1 MKLTKNFT
9 LDEFLVSTHYTPQQ
23 LSQYLSKEHK
33 ENIFLLA
40 LQLQKI
46 RDKVNLPLRI
56 TSAFR
61 PPFLNQQVGGSPKSL
76 HLVGKAC
83 DFTALSKENNKKVL
97 KAIIDLIKED
107 KILVGELIV
116 YLTPEDDKTI
126 NRFHISIPNLEPFKF
141 QSFLLSKEGTKAY
154 TTCTIE
160 ILEKLAGG
168 ENKDE
173 PEKNIGDRKS
183 KSR

>member
-1 MKLTKNFT
+1 MKLTKNFV
-9 LDEFLVSTHYTPQQ
+9 LDEFLTSTYYTPQQ

-33 ENIFLLA
+33 ENIYLLA

-46 RDKVNLPLRI
+46 RDKVDFPLKI
-56 TSAFR
+56 TSGFR
-61 PPFLNQQVGGSPKSL
+61 PPFLNQQVGGSHNSL
-76 HLVGKAC
+76 HLLGKAC
-83 DFTALSKENNKKVL
+83 DFTAFSKENNKKVL
-97 KAIIDLIKED
+97 KAIVDLIRED

-126 NRFHISIPNLEPFKF
+126 NRFHLSIPNLEPLKF
-141 QSFLLSKEGTKAY
+141 QALLLSKEGTKAY
-154 TTCTIE
+154 APCTIE

-168 ENKDE
+168 ENKNE

-183 KSR
+183 KNR

>member
-9 LDEFLVSTHYTPQQ
+9 LNEFLVSTHYTPQQ
-23 LSQYLSKEHK
+23 LSQYLTKEHK

-46 RDKVNLPLRI
+46 RNRINLPLKI
-56 TSAFR
+56 TSGFR
-61 PPFLNQQVGGSPKSL
+61 PPFLNQQVGGSPNSL
-76 HLVGKAC
+76 HLSGKAC
-83 DFTALSKENNKKVL
+83 DFTTASKDNNKKVL
-97 KAIIDLIKED
+97 KAIVDLIKED

-126 NRFHISIPNLEPFKF
+126 NRFHISIPNLEPMKF

-173 PEKNIGDRKS
+173 PEKNIRDRKS
-183 KSR
+183 KS